1 MARFSAPKAGVLLG
15 LVALATV
22 APSSEAFCGFLKNNG
37 NTPARGAGPL
47 SAKVCTL
54 YNAPISPPSTHTPH
68 LSSMLVVPH
77 QLMHASLSHPKAS
90 VFDFSVKD
98 AQGKDV
104 SLREYADKKAL
115 LIVNVAS
122 K

>member
-22 APSSEAFCGFLKNNG
+22 APSSEAFCGFLKNN
-37 NTPARGAGPL
+37 ARGAGGPL

-54 YNAPISPPSTHTPH
+54 YNAPICPPSTHTPH